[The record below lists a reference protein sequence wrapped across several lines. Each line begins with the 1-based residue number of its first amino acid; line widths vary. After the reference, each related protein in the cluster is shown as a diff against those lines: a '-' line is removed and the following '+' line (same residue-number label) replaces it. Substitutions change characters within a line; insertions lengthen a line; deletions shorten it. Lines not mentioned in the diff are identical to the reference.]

1 MIKFFRRIRQ
11 GLLTENKFSK
21 YLLYAVGEI
30 VLVVIGIL
38 IALSINNWN
47 EYQKKRKTE
56 VKVMK
61 ELAENLQDNIQ
72 RLQKMLERGNTDN
85 RSADII
91 ISVVDNELPY
101 ADSLIPHFYY
111 ALNPVDEASF
121 LSFVGYES
129 LKNIGFEII
138 HDDLLKKK
146 IINLFE
152 GVYKDL
158 QAKYNRINAMV
169 LPNLNKFREENF
181 LFKVDSVRQS
191 IGHLPID
198 FTTLIKNRRLKSK
211 LEESKGIRGWVNISL
226 LQSLEETQKVLQIIE
241 SELKKSDELS
251 IE

>member
-1 MIKFFRRIRQ
+1 MLRFFRKIRQ
-11 GLLTENKFSK
+11 RLLTENKFSK
-21 YLLYAVGEI
+21 YLLYAIGEI

-61 ELAENLQDNIQ
+61 ELVENLQDNIQ
-72 RLQKMLERGNTDN
+72 RLQKLIERGNTDN
-85 RSADII
+85 QSADII
-91 ISVVDNELPY
+91 ISVVENELPY
-101 ADSLIPHFYY
+101 ADSLNNHFYY
-111 ALNPVDEASF
+111 GLNPVDEASF

-138 HDDLLKKK
+138 HDDLLKKN

-158 QAKYNRINAMV
+158 QAKYNRIRV
-169 LPNLNKFREENF
+169 FSSPNLIKFREENF

-191 IGHLPID
+191 IGHLPLD
-198 FTTLIKNRRLKSK
+198 FITLIKNSHLKSK
-211 LEESKGIRGWVNISL
+211 LEETKAVRLWINKSL